1 MRKGLFQL
9 SKLDV
14 KLTRR
19 SMLKIGA
26 LTTAAL
32 AVGVPLGNFKL
43 ASAQAADA
51 GASQPKQL
59 GFYHNQGTCIGCKR
73 CINACK
79 SYYKWEKGA
88 EWRKLPTK
96 KTSDGHY
103 LYLSIACN
111 HCADPACLKVCP
123 VSAYTKRA
131 KDGIVIQD
139 PSKCVG
145 CGYCV
150 YACPYHAPQL
160 VKEESG
166 AVHKCNFCS
175 QLQDKGEMPLCVKA
189 CPKKALRYGEINE
202 LRKEQGASAPDLYG
216 LPPVEITQPSFVII
230 PAEHS
235 ASEEE

>member
-1 MRKGLFQL
+1 MYQL
-9 SKLDV
+9 PKLPMFKV

-19 SMLKIGA
+19 SVLKLGA
-26 LTTAAL
+26 LTAAAV
-32 AVGVPLGNFKL
+32 AVGVPLGNFKV
-43 ASAQAADA
+43 ASVQAADA

-59 GFYHNQGTCIGCKR
+59 GFYHNQATCIGCKR
-73 CINACK
+73 CVNACK
-79 SYYKWEKGA
+79 SKYKWEKGA
-88 EWRKLPTK
+88 EWRKLLTK
-96 KTSDGHY
+96 ETPEGD

-123 VSAYTKRA
+123 VGAYTKRA

-139 PSKCVG
+139 PAKCVG

-166 AVHKCNFCS
+166 AVHKCNFCYE
-175 QLQDKGEMPLCVKA
+175 LQDEGNPPACVKA
-189 CPKKALRYGEINE
+189 CPKKALRFGDINE
-202 LRKEQGASAPDLYG
+202 LRKEQGVSEPDIKG
-216 LPPVEITQPSFVII
+216 LPPIELTQPSFVIV

-235 ASEEE
+235 AGEEE